1 MAKTDYIKV
10 VKFGGS
16 SLADGAQFAKVASI
30 VKAEPY
36 RRYVIPSAPGRRSD
50 HDDKVTDLLYAC
62 CNQAAAGQDFSG
74 IFTKIKD
81 RFNGIIGDLS
91 LNVSLDGEFAKI
103 EKHLSCG
110 VPSADYV
117 ASRGEYL
124 NGILLAAYL
133 GFDFVD
139 AADVIFIK
147 ENGQYDVEKTNE
159 TMTRVLE
166 NHPFAVI
173 PGFYGRGAD
182 GRVKTFSRGGSD
194 ITGSIVA
201 RAVQAAIYENWT
213 DVSGFLMADPH
224 IVENPKVIETVTYSE
239 LRELSYMGAT
249 VLHEEAVFPV
259 RAADIPINIRNTN
272 RPDDRGTMIVLRASL
287 DHKCDG
293 ITGIAGRKGFSV
305 INIEKDLMNSEIG
318 FGKKV
323 LTVLEQYGVSFEHIP
338 SGIDTLGI
346 VVSSALLNA
355 HRQEIIDG
363 IRAAVHPDSLYIEDG
378 LSLVAVVGRGMVRNI
393 GTAAR
398 IISAV
403 AKADVNIRMMDQG
416 TRENNIIL
424 SVEEADFDKTVRVI
438 YDEFAG

>member
-1 MAKTDYIKV
+1 MAKSDYIKV

-16 SLADGAQFAKVASI
+16 SLADGTQFAKVASI

-36 RRYVIPSAPGRRSD
+36 RRYVIPSAPGRRFD
-50 HDDKVTDLLYAC
+50 GDEKVTDLLYAC
-62 CNQAAAGQDFSG
+62 HAQAAEGKDFSEN
-74 IFTKIKD
+74 FEKIKS
-81 RFNGIIGDLS
+81 RFNSIIADLK
-91 LNVSLDGEFAKI
+91 LDVSLEGEFAKI
-103 EKHLSCG
+103 ESCLRG
-110 VPSADYV
+110 ENPSVDYV

-139 AADVIFIK
+139 AADVIFI
-147 ENGQYDVEKTNE
+147 GSTGRYDVERTNTVME
-159 TMTRVLE
+159 SVLE
-166 NHPFAVI
+166 SHPYAVI
-173 PGFYGRGAD
+173 PGFYGQGPD
-182 GRVKTFSRGGSD
+182 GKVKTFSRGGSD
-194 ITGSIVA
+194 ITGSIVS
-201 RAVQAAIYENWT
+201 RAVHASIYENWT

-224 IVENPKVIETVTYSE
+224 IVKNPKVIETVTYSE

-318 FGKKV
+318 FGKRV
-323 LTVLEQYGVSFEHIP
+323 LDVLEKYGVSFEHIP

-363 IRAAVHPDSLYIEDG
+363 IREAVQPDSLYIEDG
-378 LSLVAVVGRGMVRNI
+378 LSLIAVVGRGMVRNI

-403 AKADVNIRMMDQG
+403 AGADVNIRMMDQG

-424 SVEEADFDKTVRVI
+424 SVEEADFDKTVQVI
-438 YDEFAG
+438 YNEFAG

>member
-36 RRYVIPSAPGRRSD
+36 RRYVIPSAPGRRND

-62 CNQAAAGQDFSG
+62 CNQAAAGQDFSDT
-74 IFTKIKD
+74 FAKIKD
-81 RFNGIIGDLS
+81 RFNTIISDLS

-103 EKHLSCG
+103 ENHLSG
-110 VPSADYV
+110 DAPSADYV

-159 TMTRVLE
+159 VMTSVLE
-166 NHPFAVI
+166 SHPFAVI

-201 RAVQAAIYENWT
+201 RAVQASIYENWT

-224 IVENPKVIETVTYSE
+224 IVANPKVIETVTYSE

-323 LTVLEQYGVSFEHIP
+323 LDVLEQYGVSFEHIP

-363 IRAAVHPDSLYIEDG
+363 IRAAVNPDSLYIEDG

-403 AKADVNIRMMDQG
+403 ASADVNIRMMDQG

-438 YDEFAG
+438 YNEFAG